1 MFRVFKEQSRTR
13 GFGTRDVSRARR
25 KICPLYTSELL
36 YIYKLKMYQEI
47 EIPKRGKHS
56 MSQDLIAL
64 SFLLLDFFF
73 SFYCYQFAGDSDF
86 LHFQ

>member
-1 MFRVFKEQSRTR
+1 
-13 GFGTRDVSRARR
+13 
-25 KICPLYTSELL
+25 
-36 YIYKLKMYQEI
+36 MYQET

-73 SFYCYQFAGDSDF
+73 PFIVINLPGIGFSAF
-86 LHFQ
+86 LAMGQNT